1 MSFTSLRAL
10 ARRYRAKVFIAAVA
24 ALGLF
29 ASTEPGL
36 RAQNQPTLQPLP
48 PLLRQVSDAV
58 GVMSIAEGR
67 VLSNLL
73 AEIEEKTRTKIIVV
87 IMPTVAPESVEDY
100 AQRLADR
107 WLNSGRILENG
118 RFVFIAIAKEDRA
131 VRVLPSRSLS
141 RVLAPLQSSE
151 TMRQV
156 PGLLRQDRY
165 YEALTAIAKK
175 LSEFT
180 AERSV

>member
-24 ALGLF
+24 SLGLF

-107 WLNSGRILENG
+107 WLNSGRIQEGG
-118 RFVFIAIAKEDRA
+118 RFVFVVIAKEDRA
-131 VRVLPSRSLS
+131 LRVLPSRKL
-141 RVLAPLQSSE
+141 VWLLKPLENSE
-151 TMRQV
+151 TVREV
-156 PGLLRQDRY
+156 PRLLREDRY
-165 YEALTAIAKK
+165 YEALTAIARKVSD
-175 LSEFT
+175 LV
-180 AERSV
+180 AESTV

>member
-1 MSFTSLRAL
+1 MSVGS
-10 ARRYRAKVFIAAVA
+10 RRVRRWTTNPSIAAVVS
-24 ALGLF
+24 LGLF
-29 ASTEPGL
+29 GL
-36 RAQNQPTLQPLP
+36 AAALHAQDETGLQPLP
-48 PLLRQVSDAV
+48 PLLRQISDAV
-58 GVMSIAEGR
+58 GVMSIDEGR
-67 VLSNLL
+67 ALSSLL
-73 AEIEEKTRTKIIVV
+73 AAIEEKKRTKIIVV
-87 IMPTVAPESVEDY
+87 IMPTVTPEGIEDY
-100 AQRLADR
+100 TKRLMDR
-107 WLNSGRILENG
+107 WLSSGRILENE

-131 VRVLPSRSLS
+131 IRVLPSRSLS

-175 LSEFT
+175 LSELT